1 MRKRVADIV
10 VDTLIENGVTQSF
23 SVVGG
28 GAMHLNNAFALKR
41 DVIKTLY
48 NHHEQASAMAA
59 EAYARLTGKIAAV
72 CVTSG
77 PGGLNTLNGVQS
89 AWVDSLPMIVIAGHP
104 RYDTTVNASG
114 LDVRCIGV
122 QENDIIPQVSNIT
135 KYAKMVIDPLSVKR
149 EVKKALDIALDG
161 RRGPVWLSIP
171 LDVQGTIVEESE
183 LYEYETFI
191 SSVPEVSFIDIAELA
206 DRMSESKRPCILTGS
221 AIRTSNSE
229 KEYRDFTKMMDIP
242 IVGGYGAPDNNFCG
256 ERNYYGIS
264 GSLGPR
270 CGNFIIQNSDFI
282 LVLGNSLSTNQ
293 TGFNVGA
300 FASNADIY
308 MIDAQPDESKKKG
321 LNIKKCIYCDLKD
334 FFQKYI
340 SFGKKIKAPDEWR
353 DYCDFLYEELP
364 RYEVLDYVEKKK
376 EAPVHPAAFWKLFL
390 EKAEDNAVFALGNS
404 SSIQELLKSGVTGQC
419 QRVIGNYHSGSMGI
433 DLPFA
438 IGAAAAG
445 EECPVYCITG
455 DGCFMMNIQE
465 LQTIKYNKMGIKI
478 VVFNNDG
485 YDNIRMTC
493 RNYFDGLGN
502 GCDSESGISMPDF
515 RKVAEAFGY
524 EYYRVSTMGELSDGI
539 AWLISRK
546 DMCLLEIIEKQDKE
560 RAPVMKSVMD
570 ENGVFTTP
578 AFHIMSPLLSTEQFK
593 AYTKFC

>member
-10 VDTLIENGVTQSF
+10 VDTLIENGVTHSF

-28 GAMHLNNAFALKR
+28 GAMHLNNAFALKQN
-41 DVIKTLY
+41 VIKTLY

-59 EAYARLTGKIAAV
+59 EAYARLTGNIAAV

-114 LDVRCIGV
+114 LDVRSIGV

-135 KYAKMVIDPLSVKR
+135 KYAKMVLDPLSVKK
-149 EVKKALDIALDG
+149 EVKKALEVAMDG

-171 LDVQGTIVEESE
+171 LDVQGKLVEEFE
-183 LYEYETFI
+183 LYDCETFI
-191 SSVPEVSFIDIAELA
+191 STIPEVSANDIEELV

-221 AIRTSNSE
+221 AIRTGNSE
-229 KEYRDFTKMMDIP
+229 KEYRDFLKLVDVP
-242 IVGGYGAPDNNFCG
+242 IVGGFGAPDNNYMG
-256 ERNYYGIS
+256 ECNYYGMS

-293 TGFNVGA
+293 TGFNVEA
-300 FASNADIY
+300 FAANADLY
-308 MIDAQPDESKKKG
+308 MVDAQPDESKKAG
-321 LNIKKCIYCDLKD
+321 LSVKKCIYCNLKD
-334 FFQKYI
+334 FFRKYI
-340 SFGKKIKAPDEWR
+340 ASGRQIKASDEWR
-353 DYCDFLYEELP
+353 SYCDFLYEKLP
-364 RYEVLDYVEKKK
+364 RYEVLDYVEKRKD
-376 EAPVHPAAFWKLFL
+376 APVHPAAFWKQFL
-390 EKAEDNAVFALGNS
+390 ERVEDDAIFALGNS
-404 SSIQELLKSGVTGQC
+404 SSVHELLKAGVMGEH
-419 QRVIGNYHSGSMGI
+419 QRVIENYHSGSMGI

-438 IGAAAAG
+438 IGVAAAG
-445 EECPVYCITG
+445 EHYPVYCITG

-465 LQTIKYNKMGIKI
+465 LQTIKYNKMGVKI
-478 VVFNNDG
+478 VVFNNNG

-502 GCDSESGISMPDF
+502 GCDPESGISMPDF
-515 RKVAEAFGY
+515 QKVAEAFGY
-524 EYYRVSTMGELSDGI
+524 EYYRVSTMAELSDGI
-539 AWLISRK
+539 EWLISRK
-546 DMCLLEIIEKQDKE
+546 DVCLLEIIEKQDKE
-560 RAPVMKSVMD
+560 RVPVIKSVMD
-570 ENGVFTTP
+570 SSGVFTTP
-578 AFHIMSPLLSTEQFK
+578 AIHIMSPLLPDEQLK